1 MMHQDPTASH
11 QFDTDTV
18 SVVTTEGEASPLAF
32 YDPSSTQAWL
42 SVDEPLDLRD
52 YREVRRMSDT
62 PPIPLRYRPNR
73 CPECGCRLDSAVPC
87 DCQPLMDVS

>member
-42 SVDEPLDLRD
+42 AMDEPLDLRD
-52 YREVRRMSDT
+52 YR
-62 PPIPLRYRPNR
+62 
-73 CPECGCRLDSAVPC
+73 
-87 DCQPLMDVS
+87 

>member
-32 YDPSSTQAWL
+32 YDPSSSRAWL
-42 SVDEPLDLRD
+42 SMRDPLDLRA
-52 YREVRRMSDT
+52 YR
-62 PPIPLRYRPNR
+62 
-73 CPECGCRLDSAVPC
+73 
-87 DCQPLMDVS
+87 